1 MLLKACEKFGVHHD
15 VKFNAKKSAVMVFR
29 SKTMKD
35 LGLPDL
41 NMYGEKIQEV
51 TKTKY
56 LGHIITNDLADDA
69 DIDRQVKKLYAQ
81 GNSILRKFHMC
92 SWDVKLTL
100 FRAYC
105 SPLYTAQLWWSH
117 KRASINKLNVT
128 YHNLFKMFL
137 GLRKYESTSL
147 LCTALDVQCCQ
158 AVIRRLIYSF
168 MVRLAATKNS
178 IITAMY
184 ATSMYYTSRIRKHW
198 LHLLHTSS
206 G

>member
-1 MLLKACEKFGVHHD
+1 MLRYWRFKGLVFLKPFLQLSGDSPVLTLPVMP
-15 VKFNAKKSAVMVFR
+15 VKCICSGK
-29 SKTMKD
+29 
-35 LGLPDL
+35 
-41 NMYGEKIQEV
+41 
-51 TKTKY
+51 
-56 LGHIITNDLADDA
+56 
-69 DIDRQVKKLYAQ
+69 

-117 KRASINKLNVT
+117 KRASINRLKVT

-137 GLRKYESTSL
+137 GLPKYESTSL

-178 IITAMY
+178 IMTAMY
-184 ATSMYYTSRIRKHW
+184 TTAMYTTCTTHHGLGGIGFTYYTPALDSRW
-198 LHLLHTSS
+198 LSH
-206 G
+206 

>member
-1 MLLKACEKFGVHHD
+1 MRTSIDKLRSCML
-15 VKFNAKKSAVMVFR
+15 M
-29 SKTMKD
+29 
-35 LGLPDL
+35 
-41 NMYGEKIQEV
+41 
-51 TKTKY
+51 
-56 LGHIITNDLADDA
+56 
-69 DIDRQVKKLYAQ
+69 Q

-100 FRAYC
+100 FRASC

-117 KRASINKLNVT
+117 KRASINRLKVM

-137 GLRKYESTSL
+137 GLPKYESTSL
-147 LCTALDVQCCQ
+147 LCAALDVQCCQ
-158 AVIRRLIYSF
+158 AVIRRLTYSF

-184 ATSMYYTSRIRKHW
+184 TTSMYYTSRIRKHW